1 MRLIDADALYRK
13 VKTECNPYGKPTIG
27 FEDGIRVM
35 NWIEQSPTVDEWISV
50 NDKLPPA
57 AETVL
62 FTGTNLVGERFRAQT
77 GYYNLEV
84 WVAENIGIVNAT
96 FTVTHWMPLPE
107 LPKENS

>member
-1 MRLIDADALYRK
+1 MGDFDYGADLEKAYNDGYR
-13 VKTECNPYGKPTIG
+13 
-27 FEDGIRVM
+27 DG
-35 NWIEQSPTVDEWISV
+35 QKAQWISV
-50 NDKLPPA
+50 NDRLPPA

-62 FTGTNLVGERFRAQT
+62 FTGTSLVGERFRAQT
-77 GYYNLEV
+77 GYYNLGV